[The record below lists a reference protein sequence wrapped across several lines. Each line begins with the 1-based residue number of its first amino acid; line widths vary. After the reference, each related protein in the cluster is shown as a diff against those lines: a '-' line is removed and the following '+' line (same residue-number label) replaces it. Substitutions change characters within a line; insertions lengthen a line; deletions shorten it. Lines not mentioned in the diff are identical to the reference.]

1 MSSVVFLKQPTKRY
15 SVKLINQSQHVMR
28 LLFENEKDMPEVEIV
43 TSGFF
48 ISNDFNYSNMSGD
61 TYYNFNTLYRRL
73 TNEIDLSNDG
83 EVYVDPVITIEEI
96 RETKIQELSTR
107 CNTQILSGVNVTLG
121 SGEVKHFSYNL
132 EDQSNLKELF
142 DIALQTKVPQ
152 YYHADGESCKEYSS
166 EDIIQIYVQESL
178 NKIETI
184 TYFNQMKLYINSLT
198 DENAI
203 KQIVWG
209 TELTGEY
216 LETYNNAIKQA
227 ILGIKQLLGI
237 IGNEADN

>member
-1 MSSVVFLKQPTKRY
+1 MSNIVFLKEPSIRH

-28 LLFENEKDMPEVEIV
+28 ILFEDEIPADMIL

-61 TYYNFNTLYRRL
+61 TYYEYNTIYRRL
-73 TNEIDLSNDG
+73 TNEVDLSNNG
-83 EVYVDPVITIEEI
+83 EVYVDPVVTIEDV
-96 RETKIQELSTR
+96 RDNKLNELSVH
-107 CNTQILSGVNVTLG
+107 CNDIILNGVDVKLEN
-121 SGEVKHFSYNL
+121 GETKHFSYNI
-132 EDQSNLKELF
+132 EDQTNIKDLF
-142 DIALQTKVPQ
+142 DIVLQTKVPQ
-152 YYHADGESCKEYSS
+152 YYHADGESCMEYSP

-178 NKIETI
+178 NKIESI
-184 TYFNQMKLYINSLT
+184 TYYNQMKLYIYSLLDEDEINS
-198 DENAI
+198 I
-203 KQIVWG
+203 HWG

-237 IGNEADN
+237 VDDETNN